1 MTDPDLPKLFE
12 DPVFDDRAADPA
24 QPWTTTY
31 RRVAHL
37 GARTGSAWP
46 LLAGGP
52 ADRQRLRDL
61 LELTAMADP
70 AAFHVLFLHQCM
82 ATGAALDFGADPED
96 VAALASG
103 RAVGAALMTEVGT
116 GNSSAAV
123 RTEAVYDPVAREF
136 VLTTPDAAAAKYPPN
151 VGMPGLPRLA
161 VVGAR
166 LLVSGVDR
174 GTCLFLVPLHDG
186 DGASGVTV
194 TPRPRTSLLPLDYAA
209 VRFDG
214 VRVPYRRWL
223 ADGASVSASGEFHD
237 PLGDPRLRTARSVG
251 WARFAWGAVTA
262 GLAAAA
268 RAAVAIALPHA
279 GRRNTVDRWGVGAAA
294 LTRPNQQ
301 RLLFGAAAR
310 ALAATEFARG
320 LTDTAWRTAPGG
332 GRGAGLPPRTM
343 GRLALAKAAV
353 DGLADEAVARCR
365 AACGAAGF
373 FSENRLVD
381 YQALTAAFHAAGG
394 DNQLILLD
402 AAWRM
407 ATGDDYTPP
416 PAGAPAAAGAS
427 GAAAAAEPDWP
438 LLLAARERALYA
450 RLTSA
455 LAAAAAD
462 GRDPSAAW
470 HERTGLAEE
479 FAYAHQARV
488 TVEAVAARW
497 RRPGPSGGEGEQAVL
512 PDLFRLLAVEAVL
525 PHADWYAARG
535 LLSGAAA
542 EALDADLTAACR
554 RLLPHAESVTGL
566 MEVPA
571 AVVRG
576 PLGGRDYVR
585 DLTS

>member
-37 GARTGSAWP
+37 NARTGSAGP

-52 ADRQRLRDL
+52 VDRQRLRDL

-103 RAVGAALMTEVGT
+103 RAVGAALMTEVGL
-116 GNSSAAV
+116 GNSNAGV

-166 LLVSGVDR
+166 LLVAGVDR

-186 DGASGVTV
+186 DDTPGVTV
-194 TPRPRTSLLPLDYAA
+194 VPRPRTSLLPLDYAA

-223 ADGASVSASGEFHD
+223 ADGASISGSGAFHD
-237 PLGDPRLRTARSVG
+237 PLGDPLLRTARSVG

-279 GRRNTVDRWGVGAAA
+279 GRRNTVDRWGVRASA

-320 LTDTAWRTAPGG
+320 ITDTAWRLAPGG
-332 GRGAGLPPRTM
+332 GRGTGLPPRTM
-343 GRLALAKAAV
+343 GELALAKVAV

-394 DNQLILLD
+394 DNQLMLLD

-416 PAGAPAAAGAS
+416 PAGGPAAAAG
-427 GAAAAAEPDWP
+427 AEPDWP
-438 LLLAARERALYA
+438 LLLAARERALYD

-455 LAAAAAD
+455 LAAAAAAGLD
-462 GRDPSAAW
+462 VSAAW
-470 HERTGLAEE
+470 HERLGLAEE
-479 FAYAHQARV
+479 FAHAHQARV
-488 TVEAVAARW
+488 AVEAVAARR
-497 RRPGPSGGEGEQAVL
+497 RRPGPSGRDGAGEQAV
-512 PDLFRLLAVEAVL
+512 PEDLFRLLAVEAVL

-542 EALDADLTAACR
+542 EALDEELTAVCG
-554 RLLPHAESVTGL
+554 RLLPHAEFMAGL
-566 MEVPA
+566 LEVPA

>member
-24 QPWTTTY
+24 RPWTTTY

-37 GARTGSAWP
+37 GARTGSAAP

-82 ATGAALDFGADPED
+82 ATGAALDFGAAPED

-103 RAVGAALMTEVGT
+103 RAVGAALMTEVGL

-166 LLVSGVDR
+166 LLVAGVDR

-194 TPRPRTSLLPLDYAA
+194 APRPRTSLLPLDYAA

-223 ADGASVSASGEFHD
+223 ADGASISGSGAFHD

-279 GRRNTVDRWGVGAAA
+279 GRRATVDRWGVRAAA

-320 LTDTAWRTAPGG
+320 ITDTAWRLAPGG
-332 GRGAGLPPRTM
+332 GRGTGLPARTM
-343 GRLALAKAAV
+343 GELALVKTAV
-353 DGLADEAVARCR
+353 DALADEAVARCR
-365 AACGAAGF
+365 SACGAAGF

-394 DNQLILLD
+394 DNQLMLLD

-416 PAGAPAAAGAS
+416 PAGPGPAAAAGS
-427 GAAAAAEPDWP
+427 EPDWP
-438 LLLAARERALYA
+438 LLLAARERALYT
-450 RLTSA
+450 RLTSG
-455 LAAAAAD
+455 LAAASA
-462 GRDPSAAW
+462 GGLDPSAAW
-470 HERTGLAEE
+470 HERLGLAEE
-479 FAYAHQARV
+479 FAHAHRTRV
-488 TVEAVAARW
+488 AVEAVAARW
-497 RRPGPSGGEGEQAVL
+497 RRPGPSGGSGEQAVL

-542 EALDADLTAACR
+542 EALDADLTAVCR
-554 RLLPHAESVTGL
+554 RLLPQAESVAGL
-566 MEVPA
+566 LEVPA